1 MGGRRW
7 RCLWRGSRSRPAPV
21 LSVLAERA
29 TLPHV
34 SAASVPPA
42 SAAPVG
48 VELRLLGGASLQSA
62 DGAPLTGRAA
72 HRHRLALLARLAM
85 AAPAGLTRD
94 KLVGL
99 LWPERDEPSARH
111 LLRAA
116 LHELRSALG
125 ADVLT
130 ANGNELRL
138 DSRLLLVDVHQF
150 ETRVAEGDLE
160 RAVTIYRGPFLDGF
174 HLDDAEAFDE
184 WMTGE
189 RARLA
194 AVHEL
199 TLERLATLADE
210 RGDGAA
216 SVRWWRT
223 LAAARPADGRVV
235 LRLMEALVSEGDPAG
250 ALAHAAT
257 HTNWLHTQLGV
268 GPDPSLTR
276 RVTSLRRGMP
286 APAPLNDAPLVAH
299 AAPAA
304 TAAAVAS
311 PATTAVAAHMDSP
324 APPSAPEFSDT
335 RDQSPGATK
344 PHRRRAWSVAAAVT
358 ALVVIGVMM
367 RGKNGLASAPVVGAD
382 NGAPSVVAVAPF
394 ELVGNVSPDLRDGL
408 ATLLTAN
415 LDQVAELRL
424 IPAAQVAS
432 NVTNN
437 VTNNLANNA
446 AGDDSIAPIVPLLRA
461 VRAEF
466 LVSGIVVP
474 SPEGIAVTTRIVDST
489 GVVRASIVVRGSPN
503 DLATLVDRISL
514 SFLRELWGRRWGV
527 PEPRLA
533 AVATTSSS
541 ALRAY
546 LRGEMFLRAAL
557 WDSAA
562 SALAEAIDHDS
573 TFALAHMRL
582 AEPYG
587 WRYGMSSAP
596 AQHALAAAARF
607 ADRLPPRER
616 MLLVVRRLHE
626 AGSLAALDS
635 VAALAE
641 RYPDDAEAQYVR
653 ADVRFHAMD
662 ALGRDMVLRAAVGF
676 DTAMALDSASARVF
690 AHPLSLSLVLGD
702 SLRFDR
708 SSSRLDA
715 LGGGSHMNVAQHWD
729 YALLRQVRFASPAT
743 AARVL
748 TERLRKA
755 PPPFWQITDLLPA
768 LERTVFGADS
778 PEPELVLGVHDAVRA
793 AYLTLP
799 AQVADLD
806 GMRTTLLVGLGRMN
820 AARNWLGSAWD
831 VYANGAPGNALTPVA
846 FGYAPPGWLDGVSE
860 RIASSAYWQSTP
872 SIRRKASYWQG
883 MIALARGDSRGAR
896 AAFARAG
903 ARPAAGVVGDTI
915 SRGLAAA
922 LRAGTGWIRYADGDT
937 TGALREVEAG
947 LRDGGY
953 DGEAMLLNRPTRV
966 WFTRMLAAT
975 PARRAEAIDRI
986 RGELMRAE
994 GYRLAWWRLELSRAL
1009 AASGDVAGA
1018 AVERKRFDALWAGA
1032 DASAR
1037 AAALVEHVGAD
1048 GPASR
1053 SRVR

>member
-1 MGGRRW
+1 M
-7 RCLWRGSRSRPAPV
+7 SA
-21 LSVLAERA
+21 LAERA
-29 TLPHV
+29 TLPLV

-48 VELRLLGGASLQSA
+48 VELRLLGGASLQST
-62 DGAPLTGRAA
+62 DGTPLTGRAA
-72 HRHRLALLARLAM
+72 HRHRLALLARLAL
-85 AAPAGLTRD
+85 AAPGGLTRD

-99 LWPERDEPSARH
+99 LWPERDEASARH

-125 ADVLT
+125 AELLA

-138 DSRLLLVDVHQF
+138 DPRLLLVDVHDF
-150 ETRVAEGDLE
+150 EAGVAQGDLE

-194 AVHEL
+194 AVYEL
-199 TLERLATLADE
+199 ALERMATLADE
-210 RGDGAA
+210 RRDGAA
-216 SVRWWRT
+216 AVRWWRT
-223 LAAARPADGRVV
+223 LASVRPADGRVA

-257 HTNWLHTQLGV
+257 HTSWLHTQLGV

-286 APAPLNDAPLVAH
+286 ASAPSADDSLLASTARSSNTATSPVASLPSE
-299 AAPAA
+299 ASGASE
-304 TAAAVAS
+304 AAALSASASVAS
-311 PATTAVAAHMDSP
+311 PASASVASPVSASAAPAEPLHSPRDRARSTVTT
-324 APPSAPEFSDT
+324 
-335 RDQSPGATK
+335 Q
-344 PHRRRAWSVAAAVT
+344 RRIAWS
-358 ALVVIGVMM
+358 IGVVATVLLLSVVTL
-367 RGKNGLASAPVVGAD
+367 RDRKGLASAPLTGAD
-382 NGAPSVVAVAPF
+382 TRAPSVVAVAPF
-394 ELVGNVSPDLRDGL
+394 ALVGSVSPDLRDGL

-432 NVTNN
+432 NVAGSDSAATN
-437 VTNNLANNA
+437 
-446 AGDDSIAPIVPLLRA
+446 VPLLRA
-461 VRAEF
+461 VHAEF
-466 LVSGIVVP
+466 LVSGTVVP

-489 GVVRASIVVRGSPN
+489 GTVRASIIVRGSPT

-596 AQHALAAAARF
+596 AQRALAAAARF

-616 MLLVVRRLHE
+616 MLLTVRRLHE
-626 AGSLAALDS
+626 EGALAALDS
-635 VAALAE
+635 AAALAE

-662 ALGRDMVLRAAVGF
+662 ALGRDMALRAAVAF

-715 LGGGSHMNVAQHWD
+715 LGGGSHMNVAEHWD
-729 YALLRQVRFASPAT
+729 YALLRQVRFAPPAT
-743 AARVL
+743 AVRVL
-748 TERLRKA
+748 TERLRRA

-768 LERTVFGADS
+768 LERTVFGAES
-778 PEPELVLGVHDAVRA
+778 PQPELVLGVHDAVRV
-793 AYLTLP
+793 AYRSQP
-799 AQVADLD
+799 AQVADID
-806 GMRTTLLVGLGRMN
+806 GIRTTLLIGLGRMN
-820 AARNWLGSAWD
+820 AARSWLGRAWD
-831 VYANGAPGNALTPVA
+831 VYANGAPGSALTPVA

-860 RIASSAYWQSTP
+860 RIATSPYWQSTP
-872 SIRRKASYWQG
+872 AIRRKASYWQG
-883 MIALARGDSRGAR
+883 MIALASGDSRGAR
-896 AAFARAG
+896 AAFERAG
-903 ARPAAGVVGDTI
+903 APPATGVAGDTV

-922 LRAGTGWIRYADGDT
+922 LRAGKGWIRYADGDT
-937 TGALREVEAG
+937 VGALREVEAG
-947 LRDGGY
+947 LREGGY

-966 WFTRMLAAT
+966 WFTRMLAET

-1009 AASGDVAGA
+1009 AANGDAVGA
-1018 AVERKRFDALWAGA
+1018 AIERKRFDALWAGA

-1037 AAALVEHVGAD
+1037 AAALVEHVGTDRA
-1048 GPASR
+1048 PSQR
-1053 SRVR
+1053 RVR